1 MGTCNTLNTCE
12 WAMANIAQTTTKTI
26 KCKQETHRTH
36 PHASNRT
43 FTRQTAL
50 NKRLLTR
57 YVLCCRVCLKGLGLS
72 RGVTVFWKGLKIV
85 VGLARG
91 VPDFCSSARNVKY
104 PSNPNLRWFRSNQDY
119 SDINNIR
126 MDLLIYSF
134 DRRNQNIDEE
144 MDTVN
149 LY

>member
-1 MGTCNTLNTCE
+1 
-12 WAMANIAQTTTKTI
+12 MADFSQTTTNPI
-26 KCKQETHRTH
+26 KCKQETHKTH
-36 PHASNRT
+36 THASNIT

-50 NKRLLTR
+50 NKGLLTR

-104 PSNPNLRWFRSNQDY
+104 PSNSNLRCFRSNQVVCG
-119 SDINNIR
+119 INNIR
-126 MDLLIYSF
+126 MKLLIKSYN
-134 DRRNQNIDEE
+134 RRNQNIDKK
-144 MDTVN
+144 TRSVN

>member
-1 MGTCNTLNTCE
+1 MSTCNTLNTSECT
-12 WAMANIAQTTTKTI
+12 MSNTAQTTTNPI
-26 KCKQETHRTH
+26 KCKQETHKTH

-43 FTRQTAL
+43 FTRQTSL
-50 NKRLLTR
+50 NEGLLTM

-119 SDINNIR
+119 SDINNIH
-126 MDLLIYSF
+126 MKLVIKSYN
-134 DRRNQNIDEE
+134 RRNQNIGKK
-144 MDTVN
+144 TKSVN

>member
-1 MGTCNTLNTCE
+1 MSRYS
-12 WAMANIAQTTTKTI
+12 QTTTNPI
-26 KCKQETHRTH
+26 KCKQETHKTH
-36 PHASNRT
+36 PQASNIT

-50 NKRLLTR
+50 NKGLLTR

-104 PSNPNLRWFRSNQDY
+104 PSNPNLRRFRSYQ
-119 SDINNIR
+119 SICDINTIR
-126 MDLLIYSF
+126 MKLMIESF
-134 DRRNQNIDEE
+134 DRRNQNIDKN
-144 MDTVN
+144 TKSVN